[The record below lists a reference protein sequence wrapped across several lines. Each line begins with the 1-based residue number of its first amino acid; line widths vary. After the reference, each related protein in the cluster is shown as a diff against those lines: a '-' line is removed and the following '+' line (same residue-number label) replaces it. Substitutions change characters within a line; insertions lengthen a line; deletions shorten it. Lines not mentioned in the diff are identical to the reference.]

1 MKSQRPLTAASLRPG
16 RAPVESG
23 PAHRPAI
30 DAVGVGGA
38 GKLLF
43 MSPCPPTNRFL
54 FFRLSLFCPQDEII
68 TAADGRLAPSRP
80 RAG

>member
-43 MSPCPPTNRFL
+43 MSPCPPTNRLLVFSFVAL
-54 FFRLSLFCPQDEII
+54 LP
-68 TAADGRLAPSRP
+68 
-80 RAG
+80 AG